1 MSGSQCEVCG
11 VSMKSPCGII
21 CLSDCSV
28 CWATYLPAESY
39 EGPVAL
45 ARINLSPATEKE
57 SAADAQ
63 FQLCATLLTPAQIA
77 SILTQL
83 RPGVAIAAPKP
94 GGARVTK
101 TAKGTIEEII
111 RAFGLAPAAA

>member
-1 MSGSQCEVCG
+1 MSSGGCEVCG

-45 ARINLSPATEKE
+45 ARISLRPTTERE
-57 SAADAQ
+57 SAADTE
-63 FQLCATLLTPAQIA
+63 FQICITSLTPAQIA
-77 SILTQL
+77 SMLSQL
-83 RPGVAIAAPKP
+83 RPEAAIATPRP

-101 TAKGTIEEII
+101 TVKGTVEEIV
-111 RAFGLAPAAA
+111 RALGLTAA